1 MTEKK
6 KLNYFTWRAYRLM
19 KAPPYKAQMI
29 GEGRHFS
36 IDRKAAAARC
46 VKSAMDHC
54 NVPMPVSFLTA
65 QECLEE
71 INDKGFLTIRH
82 VNKEAIT
89 NIYVREEI
97 K

>member
-6 KLNYFTWRAYRLM
+6 KRTCFTWRAYRVM
-19 KAPPYKAQMI
+19 KAPPYRAQMI
-29 GEGRHFS
+29 GEGRHIS
-36 IDRKAAAARC
+36 IDRKAAVARC

-54 NVPMPVSFLTA
+54 KITMPVSFLTD

-71 INDKGFLTIRH
+71 IDEKGFLTIRH
-82 VNKEAIT
+82 TNKEAIT

>member
-6 KLNYFTWRAYRLM
+6 RTCFTWRAYQVM

-29 GEGRHFS
+29 GEGSHIS
-36 IDRKAAAARC
+36 INRKSAVARC
-46 VKSAMDHC
+46 VKSALDHC
-54 NVPMPVSFLTA
+54 KITNSFLTD

-71 INDKGFLTIRH
+71 IDEKGFLTIRH
-82 VNKEAIT
+82 ANKEAIT
-89 NIYVREEI
+89 NIYVREEN

>member
-6 KLNYFTWRAYRLM
+6 KQHCFTWRAYQVM
-19 KAPPYKAQMI
+19 KAPPYKARMI
-29 GEGRHFS
+29 GEGSHIS
-36 IDRKAAAARC
+36 IDRKSAAVRC
-46 VKSAMDHC
+46 VKSALDLC
-54 NVPMPVSFLTA
+54 GITMPVSMSA

-71 INDKGFLTIRH
+71 IDAQGFLTIRH
-82 VNKEAIT
+82 FSGTGIT